1 MLTLEHYTKTH
12 HHDTYPALSE
22 VKLER
27 IYQKASV
34 FITGAGT
41 GIGQAIALA
50 FARADAGAIFLAGR
64 TRSTLKDTESKI
76 HQISKKCMVECY
88 VTDIT
93 DSDQV
98 NEAFTRAHTALGGP
112 IDVLVN
118 NAGHVSYLD
127 KTSDS
132 PFDKIWQH
140 FEVNVKGSLLA
151 IDAFLKHARPLG
163 ATLINVTSGA
173 AVINFADGLSAY
185 SSSKVA
191 TMKMVDYL
199 NREEAG
205 RELRVFNLHPGVVP
219 TAMAAE
225 GKQNMQ
231 DTGTLKFHLL
241 RSDEPN

>member
-12 HHDTYPALSE
+12 HHDTYPAL
-22 VKLER
+22 LESQPEH
-27 IYQKASV
+27 IYQEASV

-50 FARADAGAIFLAGR
+50 FARANAAAIFLAGR
-64 TRSTLKDTESKI
+64 TQSTLSDTERKI
-76 HQISKKCMVECY
+76 RQISGDCIVKCY

-93 DSDQV
+93 VELQV
-98 NEAFTRAHTALGGP
+98 NEAFKQAYTVLGRP
-112 IDVLVN
+112 IDILVN
-118 NAGHVSYLD
+118 NAGYVSYLG

-151 IDAFLKHARPLG
+151 IHAFLKYARPLG

-191 TMKMVDYL
+191 AMKMVEYL

-231 DTGTLKFHLL
+231 DTGGSTQCFL
-241 RSDEPN
+241 